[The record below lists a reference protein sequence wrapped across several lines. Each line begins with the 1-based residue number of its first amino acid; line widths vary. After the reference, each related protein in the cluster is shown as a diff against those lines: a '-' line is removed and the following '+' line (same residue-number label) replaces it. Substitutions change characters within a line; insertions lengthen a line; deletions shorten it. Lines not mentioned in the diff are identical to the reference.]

1 MKDCRKNHWSD
12 DLYGRLMKIG
22 CSTGCH
28 QDPKRSFQVNGY
40 QFPLCAR
47 CTGIPIGYLIG
58 LLIIFWIRI
67 PVLISIGMILVMF
80 YDWYIQYWGI
90 RESTNFR
97 RCITGILYGIG
108 VIHIVLWIIT
118 IFLKIS

>member
-1 MKDCRKNHWSD
+1 MKDCKKIHWSD

-28 QDPKRSFQVNGY
+28 QDPMRSFRVNGY

-58 LLIIFWIRI
+58 LLIMFGIHI
-67 PVLISIGMILVMF
+67 PVLISMGMILAMF
-80 YDWYIQYWGI
+80 YDWYIQYMGI
-90 RESTNFR
+90 RESTSIR

-108 VIHIVLWIIT
+108 VIHIVFWIVT
-118 IFLKIS
+118 KFLKIP

>member
-1 MKDCRKNHWSD
+1 MKDFKKNQWSD

-28 QDPKRSFQVNGY
+28 QDPKRSFQINGY
-40 QFPLCAR
+40 QFPICAR

-58 LLIIFWIRI
+58 FISVFWVRI
-67 PVLISIGMILVMF
+67 PVIISTEMILVMF
-80 YDWYIQYWGI
+80 YDWYIQYLCI
-90 RESTNFR
+90 SESTNFR

-108 VIHIVLWIIT
+108 VIHIVFWIVTKFMEIT
-118 IFLKIS
+118 